1 MRALLEA
8 GADVNSSDEVRDL
21 INTSLDQHGVQWG
34 KTVLMY
40 AASRGDTDCVKMLL
54 EYRADVSLRDL
65 VRLLSPL
72 APALT
77 SLTLQSNKDAR
88 DHARTGRNLQEIIPL
103 LLDVTLPSLSSPSL
117 SLCRLSELKF
127 CQKRQRVL
135 QRWASPPPPPPP
147 SSLTISSWRELP
159 PSPPSPPL
167 LLTRCVLL
175 LMGRGS
181 RIKRREREKNL
192 QVPRRSL
199 HRKGR
204 TRSDGR
210 GWVAS
215 SGNCVC

>member
-1 MRALLEA
+1 MSFLPPPPPASLTHSCLQSGRTALTLACLYGFQEIMRALLEA

-135 QRWASPPPPPPP
+135 QR
-147 SSLTISSWRELP
+147 
-159 PSPPSPPL
+159 
-167 LLTRCVLL
+167 
-175 LMGRGS
+175 
-181 RIKRREREKNL
+181 
-192 QVPRRSL
+192 
-199 HRKGR
+199 
-204 TRSDGR
+204 
-210 GWVAS
+210 
-215 SGNCVC
+215 